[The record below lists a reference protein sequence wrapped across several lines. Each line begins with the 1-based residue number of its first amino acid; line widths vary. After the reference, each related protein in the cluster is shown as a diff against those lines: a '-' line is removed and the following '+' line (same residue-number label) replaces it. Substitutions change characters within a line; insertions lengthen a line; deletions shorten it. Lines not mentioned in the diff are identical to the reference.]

1 MVIDGRHEP
10 QERLLDRMIKDNEK
24 TVNKRGV
31 ALQLILQ
38 AKIDQDVRERE
49 RKAVA
54 PCCGKSGSV
63 AMVATDGEKER
74 CRSIGFDRDA
84 DESEEERRGDAGS
97 LGLIMARKALKKVSL
112 PRSSLDGV
120 TSGRRS

>member
-38 AKIDQDVRERE
+38 TKIDQDVRERHC
-49 RKAVA
+49 